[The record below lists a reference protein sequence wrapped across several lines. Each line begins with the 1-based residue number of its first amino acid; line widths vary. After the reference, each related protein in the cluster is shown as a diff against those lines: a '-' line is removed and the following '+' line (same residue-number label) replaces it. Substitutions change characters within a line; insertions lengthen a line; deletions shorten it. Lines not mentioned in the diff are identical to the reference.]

1 MIRSSGKCE
10 LLDEK
15 RGAFFITAINIIGCI
30 IAGNIVQLVP
40 NRCVMHNTHP
50 LNRSGV
56 RSVALNYTN
65 KSCSLVC
72 RWPNELSQCEYS
84 SKIQTTSTTTQSAA
98 ADIPSMCLPSL
109 RHNHNYFF
117 RQKWITPTLCYCPSQ
132 RRIPPGTLLSTPNPS
147 PAGHKFI
154 YHVHHPLH
162 CKLKYGLFGV
172 FLI

>member
-1 MIRSSGKCE
+1 MIRSSGKFE

-15 RGAFFITAINIIGCI
+15 RGAFFITAINIIGCV

-50 LNRSGV
+50 LNRSGI

-98 ADIPSMCLPSL
+98 AETSPLLSYHPYATTTTIFLDRNEL
-109 RHNHNYFF
+109 RLHFVIVPVNVVF
-117 RQKWITPTLCYCPSQ
+117 RRELCYQ
-132 RRIPPGTLLSTPNPS
+132 RLTHHRPDTSLSITCTIRIAN
-147 PAGHKFI
+147 
-154 YHVHHPLH
+154 
-162 CKLKYGLFGV
+162 
-172 FLI
+172 